1 MNSESPLGQAV
12 QYIDQYSPE
21 LLHPIARTEHRDA
34 LGLSEPLPFQGVD
47 IWNAWELT
55 WLNNDG
61 KPVVATAEIRVPAD
75 SSNIVE
81 SKSLKLYL
89 NSFSMTQYVTE
100 SDVVETIEQDL
111 SVCVDADVS
120 VRIGGASSLYSPIIS
135 RLPGTCLDN
144 LRVRCDSY
152 DVDASVLQSAAT
164 EIVREDLYTHLLR
177 SLCPV
182 TNQPDS
188 GSVLVSYRGPQID
201 REGLLKYIVSFREHN
216 DFHENCVERMFVDI
230 MAACEPEQLSVY
242 ARYHRRGGIDINPF
256 RSNFEKDPPNVR
268 LWRQ

>member
-21 LLHPIARTEHRDA
+21 LLHPIPRAANRDA
-34 LGLSEPLPFQGVD
+34 LGLGTSLPFHGVD

-55 WLNNDG
+55 WLDNDG

-75 SSNIVE
+75 SANIVE

-89 NSFSMTQYVTE
+89 NSFSMTKYVAE

-111 SVCVDADVS
+111 SVCVGADVDVRTASAGS
-120 VRIGGASSLYSPIIS
+120 VYGPIIS
-135 RLPGTCLDN
+135 RLPGVCLDH
-144 LRVRCDSY
+144 LRVACSAY
-152 DVDASVLQSAAT
+152 DVDAGLLHANADNV
-164 EIVREDLYTHLLR
+164 VREDLYSHLLR
-177 SLCPV
+177 GLCPV

-188 GSVLVSYRGPQID
+188 GSLLVSYRGPQID
-201 REGLLKYIVSFREHN
+201 RESLLQYIVSYREHN

-230 MAACEPEQLSVY
+230 MARCQPQQLTVY

-256 RSNFEKDPPNVR
+256 RSNSEDSPPNIR